1 MAGVILRVQFGSGEK
16 LEAEQFTVPFI
27 RLMKIWVE
35 AWLMKTVVRFPRVS
49 IKRGR
54 AAPRRRAAQVP
65 INSRNRSK
73 DVA

>member
-1 MAGVILRVQFGSGEK
+1 MAGVILRVQFGSGGK

-27 RLMKIWVE
+27 RLTKIWVE
-35 AWLMKTVVRFPRVS
+35 AWLMKAVVRFPRAS

-54 AAPRRRAAQVP
+54 AAPRRRAAMVP

-73 DVA
+73 AVA